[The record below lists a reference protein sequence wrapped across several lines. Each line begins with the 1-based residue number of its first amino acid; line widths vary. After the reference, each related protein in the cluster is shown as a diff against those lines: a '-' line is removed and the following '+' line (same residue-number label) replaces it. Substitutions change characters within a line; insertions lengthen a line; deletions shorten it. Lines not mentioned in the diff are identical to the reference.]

1 MSRNLWA
8 GMLGIALLLSLA
20 WGFNEYRQSER
31 LETASIN
38 QYQRSLKDFASQL
51 DQLETDLAKGR
62 VASTS
67 SQKVLYLSQAGSIS
81 ESAVKDLAQLPAE
94 QNGLNYIGEFLNRTG
109 DFTRSLAYQI
119 SIGHTPT
126 SEEEKTLADVHE
138 RVLEV
143 NRKVQDLVERVD
155 TEGLA
160 WVDDTSLWT
169 RMAGF
174 WRTGTAEAAA
184 ESADGPASSVRSG
197 LDQLNASLQK
207 LPPFSY
213 VGEYDS
219 RSVKEPLGLPKQE
232 VDKEAALKAAKEFL
246 GKVGYPGANPEFAG
260 VSQGPLGVYIF
271 KQGDLFITVSKRGGK
286 VLIYRD
292 QREFSE
298 RTMSAEQAKEKIAQT
313 LKALEWNMVLTST
326 EDFGGYLQ
334 LEYVL
339 DDNGVRY
346 YPDKLRVTVA
356 LDKGQIIG
364 YDSTPYYAYHQKRN
378 FNKKLTLEQ
387 AKTKL
392 RSGFQIKENRMA
404 VIPVIGN
411 REVLAYEFR
420 GTYQGEEYLVYINAE
435 TGIEE
440 KIQRIIKTP
449 RGEYLQ

>member
-1 MSRNLWA
+1 MNRNFWI
-8 GMLGIALLLSLA
+8 GILGIAFFLSLA
-20 WGFNEYRQSER
+20 WGFTEYRQAEQ
-31 LETASIN
+31 LEKVSAN
-38 QYQRSLKDFASQL
+38 QYQRSLRDFASHL

-62 VASTS
+62 VAATS
-67 SQKVLYLSQAGSIS
+67 SQKVLHLSQAGSIS

-94 QNGLNYIGEFLNRTG
+94 ENGLNYIGEFLNRTG

-119 SIGHTPT
+119 SVGHIPT
-126 SEEEKTLADVHE
+126 AEDDKTLTDVHE
-138 RVLEV
+138 RLLTV
-143 NRKVQDLVERVD
+143 NQKVQDLVERVD

-160 WVDDTSLWT
+160 WVDNQTFWN
-169 RMAGF
+169 RMVGF
-174 WRTGTAEAAA
+174 WQPETAEAAA

-213 VGEYDS
+213 VGEYES

-232 VDKEAALKAAKEFL
+232 ADKDAALKAAKEFL
-246 GKVGYPGANPEFAG
+246 SKVGYPQSNPEFSG
-260 VSQGPLGVYIF
+260 VSQGALGVYIF
-271 KQGDLFITVSKRGGK
+271 KQGDLFMTVSKRGGK
-286 VLIYRD
+286 VIIYRD
-292 QREFSE
+292 QREFNE
-298 RTMSAEQAKEKIAQT
+298 RTMNSDQAKEKVAQT
-313 LKALEWNMVLTST
+313 LKALGWNLVLTSA

-346 YPDKLRVTVA
+346 YPDKVRVTVA
-356 LDKGQIIG
+356 LDNGQIIG
-364 YDSTPYYAYHQKRN
+364 YDSTPYFAYHQKRN
-378 FNKKLTLEQ
+378 FTKKITLEQ

-392 RSGFQIKENRMA
+392 RRGFQIKETRMA

-411 REVLAYEFR
+411 REIMAYEFR
-420 GTYQGEEYLVYINAE
+420 GMYQDEEYLVYINAE

-449 RGEYLQ
+449 RGEFLQ

>member
-1 MSRNLWA
+1 MRRNLWV
-8 GMLGIALLLSLA
+8 GILGVGLVLSLA
-20 WGFNEYRQSER
+20 WGFTEYRQATQ
-31 LETASIN
+31 LETTNAN

-62 VASTS
+62 VAATS

-81 ESAVKDLAQLPAE
+81 EAAVKDLAQLPAE

-109 DFTRSLAYQI
+109 DFTKSLAYQI
-119 SIGHTPT
+119 SVGHTPNT
-126 SEEEKTLADVHE
+126 EEEKNLANVHE
-138 RVLEV
+138 RVLAI
-143 NRKVQDLVERVD
+143 NREVQDLVERVD
-155 TEGLA
+155 NEGLA
-160 WVDDTSLWT
+160 WVDNTSIWNRRGGL
-169 RMAGF
+169 

-213 VGEYDS
+213 VGEYES

-232 VDKEAALKAAKEFL
+232 VDKETALRAAKDFL
-246 GKVGYPGANPEFAG
+246 SKVGYSGSNLEFSG
-260 VSQGPLGVYIF
+260 VSQGALGVYIF
-271 KQGDLFITVSKRGGK
+271 KQGDIFMTVSKRGGK

-298 RTMSAEQAKEKIAQT
+298 RTMNSEQAKEKVAQT
-313 LKALEWNMVLTST
+313 LKDLEWNMVLTSA

-339 DDNGVRY
+339 DQGGIRY
-346 YPDKLRVTVA
+346 YPDKLRVSVA

-378 FNKKLTLEQ
+378 FTKKLTLEQ
-387 AKTKL
+387 AKAKL
-392 RSGFQIKENRMA
+392 RRGFEIKENRMA
-404 VIPVIGN
+404 VIPVMGN
-411 REVLAYEFR
+411 REVMAYEFR
-420 GTYQGEEYLVYINAE
+420 GMYQGEEYLVYINAE
-435 TGIEE
+435 SGVEE